1 MCFRSL
7 REVMKFEDELPM
19 LVAPASR
26 LFSTSSFTAV
36 PRFST
41 TCPEQM
47 RWTEPRSMGRMA
59 PAGCGL
65 GREGQQITAVR
76 ASSKPHTGLPKRA
89 GRGGGNRGQTGI
101 ALAAAVRPRARSA
114 TPVRGA
120 KRPERG
126 LRRRG
131 PGPAPG
137 RCTHTLTRAQPPPS
151 GPRRGGTCRGLLRL
165 PPRSVSAGSSGTRPS
180 HTALALRPVGTRSAA
195 QRWPMA
201 GGRAGGRIRSPLGA
215 TRVSNAPLRQWTGER
230 AGRRRRSGRVV
241 GREPPC
247 P

>member
-1 MCFRSL
+1 MLGPNRKCLPRFINMQPVLRKNMCFRSL

-101 ALAAAVRPRARSA
+101 ALAAAVRPVRGALHQWGEQSGLSAGYEGGDQGQRRVGARTHSPGRSRLHRGPGGAGHAAVSSGSRPARSA
-114 TPVRGA
+114 PGA
-120 KRPERG
+120 AEHTRP
-126 LRRRG
+126 
-131 PGPAPG
+131 
-137 RCTHTLTRAQPPPS
+137 TPPS
-151 GPRRGGTCRGLLRL
+151 LPVLWGRTQRL
-165 PPRSVSAGSSGTRPS
+165 NAG
-180 HTALALRPVGTRSAA
+180 
-195 QRWPMA
+195 QWQE
-201 GGRAGGRIRSPLGA
+201 GGRANP
-215 TRVSNAPLRQWTGER
+215 
-230 AGRRRRSGRVV
+230 
-241 GREPPC
+241 
-247 P
+247 